1 MFANTNSIRGLTM
14 KWVNRSIALI
24 GLMIVIADFE
34 APLVAQEVPAP
45 PSIGDNTRGEPAELI
60 DTIDASEQ
68 SAANQAAITEEADPI
83 ETSYRREGHLYE
95 LKVSPRIGADQYIL
109 DENKDGKIQRVEEGL
124 DTSNANIPKWKIGSF

>member
-1 MFANTNSIRGLTM
+1 MIVNTNSIRGLAM
-14 KWVNRSIALI
+14 KCVHHSIALI
-24 GLMIVIADFE
+24 ALAMVIADLE
-34 APLVAQEVPAP
+34 APLLAQEVPAP
-45 PSIGDNTRGEPAELI
+45 PAIGDNTRGEPAELI
-60 DTIDASEQ
+60 DTINTSEQ
-68 SAANQAAITEEADPI
+68 SATNQTAATEETDPI